1 MVPLNSVSILVV
13 AKVAMCVFFRADSAY
28 AVDGVNLQQE
38 NSLTFCTE
46 GLLDTEDQMVFKT
59 IVNLTK
65 FNNTLRSVS
74 YLIKRETRRYFKHIC
89 FMKIPS
95 MCNGKALITK
105 ECHCQRTD
113 KMDTYALVLKITAL
127 QIYSR
132 GFVKTEVMLNNLTV
146 LATDT
151 IRIPPIYDP
160 SYVWS
165 SFLVNDNIMSETD
178 CRANANSSLVKLGYT
193 CDIDWPS
200 PCWLEITD
208 GLTNNTILQGSD
220 SIQGYFILKND
231 TNLILRKRYCNSS
244 YEHVS
249 YCILTID
256 VQKEQV
262 KEIPNSLDHTVL
274 ICVSSLSIVLLVIGA
289 VMAFLCWRRKG
300 KNTRKKGKSYD
311 NEGTETIQL
320 NPLNLAESQSPELV
334 EETETIQL
342 NPLNL
347 AESQSPELETQSLDD
362 VEEVTD

>member
-65 FNNTLRSVS
+65 FDNTLRSVS

-113 KMDTYALVLKITAL
+113 KMDTYALLLKITAL

-165 SFLVNDNIMSETD
+165 SFLVNDNISM
-178 CRANANSSLVKLGYT
+178 KH
-193 CDIDWPS
+193 
-200 PCWLEITD
+200 
-208 GLTNNTILQGSD
+208 ILQCSPIK
-220 SIQGYFILKND
+220 IQYE
-231 TNLILRKRYCNSS
+231 TYSS
-244 YEHVS
+244 M
-249 YCILTID
+249 LTY
-256 VQKEQV
+256 
-262 KEIPNSLDHTVL
+262 S
-274 ICVSSLSIVLLVIGA
+274 
-289 VMAFLCWRRKG
+289 
-300 KNTRKKGKSYD
+300 
-311 NEGTETIQL
+311 
-320 NPLNLAESQSPELV
+320 
-334 EETETIQL
+334 
-342 NPLNL
+342 
-347 AESQSPELETQSLDD
+347 
-362 VEEVTD
+362 